1 MQVTTDQLFAR
12 IGAQSIELDLLR
24 AQNAQQQATIADL
37 LGQVK
42 ALRDRQA
49 VPAETTGTG
58 DREDTIRRVFSRNHA
73 DVAGDAVARPEP
85 DRNGN

>member
-49 VPAETTGTG
+49 VPA
-58 DREDTIRRVFSRNHA
+58 
-73 DVAGDAVARPEP
+73 
-85 DRNGN
+85 